1 MKKIIALLLLINSSV
16 VISAEN
22 SHDVTKTSSTQDL
35 PPDNL
40 LEERLIK
47 RRIAEA
53 DQLSLIPYRENYLV
67 YSYLI
72 NGVNQQPIDDAFP
85 DEEHHFRDHELQSQL
100 RFIVPLGNDIL
111 DAPVS
116 LYGAYTNRSFW
127 QFFDPEDSRPF
138 RETNHEPA
146 LWLSWY
152 YDLKWGELNV
162 PMIWFG
168 FRHQS
173 NGQYVNMSRGWN
185 RWYVKA
191 FSDYQRWS
199 FSAIYWD
206 RLQGGAPED
215 RQYDYEK
222 FIGNGELELDYAFDK
237 SDLGL
242 KYAYSFAGTEFGSIT
257 AEFSRPVTK
266 TIAIYFRYFNGYG
279 ESLID
284 VEYKSETISMGIKL
298 NEW

>member
-1 MKKIIALLLLINSSV
+1 MKKIIGLILFINSSA
-16 VISAEN
+16 VISEEN
-22 SHDVTKTSSTQDL
+22 SHDVTKTSPTQA
-35 PPDNL
+35 PPAENL
-40 LEERLIK
+40 LEDRLIK

-85 DEEHHFRDHELQSQL
+85 NEEHSFRDYELQFQL
-100 RFIVPLGNDIL
+100 SFMVPLWTDIL

-138 RETNHEPA
+138 RETNHEPE
-146 LWLSWY
+146 LWVSWY
-152 YDLKWGELNV
+152 YDFKWGDLNA

-173 NGQYVNMSRGWN
+173 NGQYVSMSRGWN

-191 FSDYQRWS
+191 FADYQRLS
-199 FSAIYWD
+199 FSLIHWD

-222 FIGNGELELDYAFDK
+222 FIGNGEIELDYAFNK

-242 KYAYSFAGTEFGSIT
+242 KYAYSLAGTEFGSVT
-257 AEFSRPVTK
+257 AEFSHPISP
-266 TIAIYFRYFNGYG
+266 TIAFYVRYFNGYG